1 MLVFLVVGIVVVVVF
16 WVVVVVVFVFLVTL
30 TVVFGCWDGCGGGCH
45 LERGRSKRHAAK
57 PQSLNGRSQLEKR

>member
-1 MLVFLVVGIVVVVVF
+1 MTVVVVLLVVGMLVVVV
-16 WVVVVVVFVFLVTL
+16 
-30 TVVFGCWDGCGGGCH
+30 GCFAGCGGGCH